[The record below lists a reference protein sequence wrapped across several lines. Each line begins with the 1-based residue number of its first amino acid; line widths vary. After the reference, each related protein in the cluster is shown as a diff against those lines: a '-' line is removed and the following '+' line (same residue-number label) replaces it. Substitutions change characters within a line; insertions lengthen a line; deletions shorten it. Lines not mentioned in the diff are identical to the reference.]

1 MNVSQDELFY
11 FLLRK
16 CMVLEA
22 NLTVLSVAFQAHLD
36 MHKPGAS
43 ADYKSNVS
51 TLVQAQLEEIL
62 LEHPYGDFSEIQDLI
77 NPPE

>member
-22 NLTVLSVAFQAHLD
+22 NLKVLNVAFQAHLD

-43 ADYKSNVS
+43 AEYQSNVS
-51 TLVQAQLEEIL
+51 GLVQSQLEEIL
-62 LEHPYGDFSEIQDLI
+62 LEHPYGDIPEILDLI
-77 NPPE
+77 NPPG